1 MEYAKTLSGLLEDNV
16 MNKILDRSE
25 DMSPVYSQMRERWT
39 SELFER
45 TPTSAYDINGKY
57 KGTNLDMVSLL
68 NVLAERGSV
77 INFPEYVAKGASNK
91 SDKEWIIS
99 NKNRHGK
106 ILGLT
111 AKKDAFSFSVRIEDQ
126 NVVDLEKS
134 KTGKVRNFLLTDLD
148 GNFYR
153 GARTIEM
160 PTYRDIVAFL
170 DAYDVSLR
178 DYDLKKKDRL
188 LGNKIVR
195 FENFVQP
202 NLWQAFFSGD
212 YIKTKAL
219 EKRLEDEAVYL
230 RSSVAKIKQKLGM
243 GEYRY
248 SGPIDFGKTVET
260 FPKEI
265 ETLQAEIDMPE
276 FEGKYPA
283 VKKTEKELEE
293 AAKKAN
299 SISYSILPRLR
310 FNTRAIELAFY
321 KFGRDGEANPGWSVP
336 EIEMGYKLP
345 GKRTEWNR
353 LAIDDD
359 LSLRYKVCTR
369 TERVRF

>member
-1 MEYAKTLSGLLEDNV
+1 M
-16 MNKILDRSE
+16 
-25 DMSPVYSQMRERWT
+25 
-39 SELFER
+39 
-45 TPTSAYDINGKY
+45 
-57 KGTNLDMVSLL
+57 
-68 NVLAERGSV
+68 
-77 INFPEYVAKGASNK
+77 
-91 SDKEWIIS
+91 
-99 NKNRHGK
+99 
-106 ILGLT
+106 
-111 AKKDAFSFSVRIEDQ
+111 
-126 NVVDLEKS
+126 DLEKS